1 MFEVPPAILR
11 VKLLVIFDDSLE
23 LGMSA
28 PVAGAP
34 VLPAHR
40 VGRFALT

>member
-11 VKLLVIFDDSLE
+11 VKLVIFDDSLE